1 MKLDNNK
8 RPSFT
13 TGQHKI
19 RIGFPL
25 FVMQKMPDIDL
36 AADAD
41 PVQRMTGYT
50 YSAPVTFTIG
60 DGKPKASS
68 F

>member
-1 MKLDNNK
+1 
-8 RPSFT
+8 
-13 TGQHKI
+13 
-19 RIGFPL
+19 
-25 FVMQKMPDIDL
+25 MQKMPDIDL